1 MTTIK
6 FELSEEYK
14 RQLKIRTVH
23 EGKTLTSFILEAL
36 YEIEPP
42 KSENIPNTKNRIE
55 EINEIL
61 AKHGAEMTKEER
73 EQLKAERQKLNLTK
87 KGEK

>member
-36 YEIEPP
+36 YAIEPP
-42 KSENIPNTKNRIE
+42 KSENTTNAQNRIE

-61 AKHGAEMTKEER
+61 AKHGAELTKEER
-73 EQLKAERQKLNLTK
+73 EKLKSERHQLKGISQN
-87 KGEK
+87 

>member
-36 YEIEPP
+36 YAIEPP
-42 KSENIPNTKNRIE
+42 KRENTPNAQNRSE

-61 AKHGAEMTKEER
+61 AKHGAELTKEER
-73 EQLKAERQKLNLTK
+73 EKLKSERQQLKGMNQN
-87 KGEK
+87 